1 MAAVTATGIEGATMK
16 LSTFLSCHGQF
27 IRAEFRTVQKTKASS
42 RGRLLEKQTRGRFR
56 AGCDFANLKPVKD
69 GIAAGT
75 RGPVSELGY
84 GVWENFPLTIL
95 HEGVRYYR
103 FSVAMDAQGVPL
115 IPTVD
120 YFVDGVPSSKED
132 WLSHQ
137 APSAANKKASLV
149 FNVRE
154 DHLLW
159 EAE

>member
-1 MAAVTATGIEGATMK
+1 MK
-16 LSTFLSCHGQF
+16 LSTFLACHGQF

-56 AGCDFANLKPVKD
+56 AGCDFSHLQPVKD
-69 GIAAGT
+69 GIASGQ
-75 RGPVSELGY
+75 RGPVEALGY
-84 GVWENFPLTIL
+84 GVWENFRLTIL
-95 HEGVRYYR
+95 HEGNRYYR
-103 FSVAMDAQGVPL
+103 FTVAVDAQGKPL

-120 YFVDGVPSSKED
+120 YFIDGVAASKAD
-132 WLSHQ
+132 WLAHQ
-137 APSAANKKASLV
+137 PPSAAKKEQPLV

>member
-1 MAAVTATGIEGATMK
+1 MK
-16 LSTFLSCHGQF
+16 LSTFLACHGHF

-75 RGPVSELGY
+75 RGPVEALGY
-84 GVWENFPLTIL
+84 GVWENFRLTII

-103 FSVAMDAQGVPL
+103 FTVAVDAQGLPL
-115 IPTVD
+115 IPHVD
-120 YFVDGVPSSKED
+120 YFVDGLPATKEE
-132 WLSHQ
+132 WLAHQ
-137 APSAANKKASLV
+137 PPSAANKKASLV

-159 EAE
+159 EPE